1 MIKTRKIIF
10 YSLFLS
16 LLTAIF
22 WTVCYLKYRIVPTG
36 TLDFFF
42 FKLEI
47 SRWWDIPFVLPIAP
61 YFAWLFY
68 LDSKEKKRIYVN
80 PRAYPF
86 IIAPLCSIFV
96 GGLHG
101 FVNGTIY
108 GAILFLILW
117 VSFNL
122 DLILMTII
130 NSSMRKKDIL
140 NKNY

>member
-1 MIKTRKIIF
+1 MIKTRKIIC

-16 LLTAIF
+16 LLIAIF
-22 WTVCYLKYRIVPTG
+22 WAVYYLKYGVVPKG
-36 TLDFFF
+36 VFDFFF

-47 SRWWDIPFVLPIAP
+47 SRWWDIPFVLSIAP

-68 LDSKEKKRIYVN
+68 LDSKEKKGMHIN
-80 PRAYPF
+80 SRAHPF

-101 FVNGTIY
+101 FANGTIY
-108 GAILFLILW
+108 GVILFSILW

-130 NSSMRKKDIL
+130 NSSMRKKR
-140 NKNY
+140 YS